1 MSELI
6 SKQLANEEISKYLQN
21 IKDASIAFAGIAN
34 SESKKYFTTTP
45 QSFIFEKADI
55 LALLE
60 MNPTADGLK
69 VYNASH
75 PDGTA
80 TMVIVACK
88 TNASNI
94 PTKSDNISNT
104 NLINGDQSAAVQY
117 PVACSISTLPNFDIL
132 TDNG

>member
-6 SKQLANEEISKYLQN
+6 SKQLANEEISKYLKN
-21 IKDASIAFAGIAN
+21 INDASSAFAGIA
-34 SESKKYFTTTP
+34 SADSKKYFTASAK
-45 QSFIFEKADI
+45 SFIFEKTDI
-55 LALLE
+55 LALWD
-60 MNPTADGLK
+60 MNPTADALK

-80 TMVIVACK
+80 TMVLVACK
-88 TNASNI
+88 TNASNSEI
-94 PTKSDNISNT
+94 KKDVSNT

-117 PVACSISTLPNFDIL
+117 PVACSINTSLNFDIL